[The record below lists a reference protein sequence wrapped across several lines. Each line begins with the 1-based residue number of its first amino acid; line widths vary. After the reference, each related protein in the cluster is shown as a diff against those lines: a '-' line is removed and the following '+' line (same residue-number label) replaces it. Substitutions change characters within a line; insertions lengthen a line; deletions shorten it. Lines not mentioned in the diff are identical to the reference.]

1 MTNSLWAISK
11 LKIKDKN
18 NEMIFYKRSGM
29 SNGQQA
35 LIDAEDFLKKKSND
49 HPKSAL
55 GLSDYESE
63 FRNWFELNIE
73 SCNSEIK

>member
-1 MTNSLWAISK
+1 
-11 LKIKDKN
+11 
-18 NEMIFYKRSGM
+18 M